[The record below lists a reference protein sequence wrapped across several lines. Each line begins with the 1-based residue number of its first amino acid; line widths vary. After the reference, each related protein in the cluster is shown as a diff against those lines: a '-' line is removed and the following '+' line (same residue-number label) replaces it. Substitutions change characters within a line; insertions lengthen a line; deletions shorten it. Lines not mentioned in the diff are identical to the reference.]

1 MIYKKLEQHTSM
13 PASIQAR
20 DSPVGIVPIGKQLFT
35 QLFKGGKMK
44 RTLLV
49 LFLSCLFLV
58 PGVLYAQ
65 AKDEPSLVNPGFS
78 PEFWDSLMSGKGGEP
93 SLQHLLDSLGYDID
107 VVTDLLPTEVWV
119 TIAGQYKE
127 VMIAELA
134 GYASQTISGWYG
146 HGSPADTHVIFSG
159 ANQPG
164 DSLSFTITGCDSNGL
179 FIKVPGTGEKSLPYV
194 YYTEKRLNSDHK
206 DHAKVYCSKKRPN
219 EFIVAWEDSWNLGDA
234 DYNDLVLV
242 YRTPNRPPVLD
253 LPENT
258 SFLICETETVCFDI
272 GAYDDCGDTVS
283 IAKLEG
289 PGVFDQN
296 AGTCCFLP
304 ASVDSAYEFVFVA
317 TDQFGAADTD
327 TVVITVELNQP
338 PQLTCPQDGQ
348 VNAGDVFT
356 STSFSLSDP
365 NGTSG
370 VTVVL
375 DTILPTPKSYPF
387 LMGDKVK
394 WQSRCEDLV
403 TGPDF
408 TITLIATDPCGVADT
423 CQFTVTVYNLPPE
436 IVCPDDDS
444 VSAGDR
450 FVSSNFSASD
460 PKGDP
465 VVNLCGIT
473 PTPTHMPIKVSRH
486 VEWQTD
492 CADAGKVF
500 TICLETTDKCG
511 AKDTCHFEV
520 TVYNR
525 PPQITCPDDDSVNAG
540 DFFESSNF
548 STSDPKCDPVVNL
561 CGITPTPTHMPTKV
575 YRHVEWQTDC
585 ADAGKVFTICLEVT
599 DKCGAKDT
607 CYFEVTVY
615 NRPPQITCPDDDSV
629 YAGDRFV
636 SSNFSASDP
645 KCGPVVNLCGI
656 TPTPTHMPT
665 KVQNHVEWQTDCADV
680 GKVFTICLE
689 TTDKCGAKDTC
700 YFQVTV
706 YDQPPQIT
714 CPDDDTVDSGHYLSG
729 NFTVNDAD
737 GDSISLVDAWVNPTG
752 NGITKVT
759 VNGGTGAVPTTGHVE
774 FDADSLFPG
783 DYTIYLEATSGCETK
798 DTCSFLITI
807 PGRPPVITST
817 PDTTAFVGQLYT
829 YDVDATGIAAPIF
842 HLFRYPTGMTID
854 TITGLIQWTLTAVGD
869 SNVCVEAVNSAGVD
883 TQCFTISVAE
893 SAQVSIL
900 PEVLPIQCDHED
912 TLWIHLDEK
921 VVDMDSAFFKIAYE
935 DTLIT
940 PDTVIKGPALVP
952 PGNFDLSQVIYP
964 DSILI
969 SLAVLSGSFD
979 GPDTILGIVF
989 TASNYVTTAQVS
1001 IERSSLRNSEGE
1013 EIPHR
1018 TSGAEIQIDCPTS
1031 VDGEDQGTSQN
1042 PSTYGLSQNY
1052 PNPYNPTTQIA
1063 YQLPQPGVVSLKIY
1077 NIKGEL
1083 VRTLVNEYKPAGN
1096 HIAIWDGKDDA
1107 GIQLASGIYLYRIQ
1121 ADKFTDSKKMILIK

>member
-1 MIYKKLEQHTSM
+1 MIYKKLEEHTSI
-13 PASIQAR
+13 PVSIQAR
-20 DSPVGIVPIGKQLFT
+20 DSPVRIMPFGKQLFT

-49 LFLSCLFLV
+49 LLLSCLFLV

-65 AKDEPSLVNPGFS
+65 VKDEPGLVNPGFS
-78 PEFWDSLMSGKGGEP
+78 PEFWDSLMNGKGGEP
-93 SLQHLLDSLGYDID
+93 SLQHLLDSLGYDIN
-107 VVTDLLPTEVWV
+107 VATDLLPTEVWV
-119 TIAGQYKE
+119 AIAGQYKE
-127 VMIAELA
+127 VMLAEFA
-134 GYASQTISGWYG
+134 GYASQTSSGWYG

-164 DSLSFTITGCDSNGL
+164 DSVSFTITGCDSNGL

-234 DYNDLVLV
+234 DFNDLVLV
-242 YRTPNRPPVLD
+242 YRTPNRPPVLV

-258 SFLICETETVCFDI
+258 SFLICETETVCFNISAD
-272 GAYDDCGDTVS
+272 DDCGDTVS

-289 PGVFDQN
+289 PGVFDQD

-304 ASVDSAYEFVFVA
+304 ASVNSTYEFVFVA
-317 TDQFGAADTD
+317 TDLFGAADTD
-327 TVVITVELNQP
+327 TVVITVE
-338 PQLTCPQDGQ
+338 
-348 VNAGDVFT
+348 
-356 STSFSLSDP
+356 
-365 NGTSG
+365 
-370 VTVVL
+370 
-375 DTILPTPKSYPF
+375 
-387 LMGDKVK
+387 
-394 WQSRCEDLV
+394 
-403 TGPDF
+403 
-408 TITLIATDPCGVADT
+408 
-423 CQFTVTVYNLPPE
+423 YNLPPE
-436 IVCPDDDS
+436 IV
-444 VSAGDR
+444 
-450 FVSSNFSASD
+450 
-460 PKGDP
+460 
-465 VVNLCGIT
+465 
-473 PTPTHMPIKVSRH
+473 
-486 VEWQTD
+486 
-492 CADAGKVF
+492 
-500 TICLETTDKCG
+500 
-511 AKDTCHFEV
+511 
-520 TVYNR
+520 
-525 PPQITCPDDDSVNAG
+525 CPDDDSVNAG

-548 STSDPKCDPVVNL
+548 STSDPKGDPVVNL
-561 CGITPTPTHMPTKV
+561 CGITPTPKHMPIKV
-575 YRHVEWQTDC
+575 HRHVEWQTDC
-585 ADAGKVFTICLEVT
+585 ADAGKVFTICLEATDKCGAKDTCYFDVTVYNRPPQITCPEDDSVNAGDLFVSSNFSTSDPKGDPVVNLCGIVPTPTHMPTKVQRHVEWRTDCADAGKVFTICLETT

-629 YAGDRFV
+629 YAGDLFV
-636 SSNFSASDP
+636 SSNFSTSDP
-645 KCGPVVNLCGI
+645 KCDPVVSLCGI
-656 TPTPTHMPT
+656 TPTPTNQPS
-665 KVQNHVEWQTDCADV
+665 KVGSHVEWQTDCADA

-700 YFQVTV
+700 YFEVTVYNQAPQLTCPDDDSVHAGDTLISIDFSVTDPDGDTALVTFLDINPAVTDTPTIVANHVEWITTCDEDGDYVIRLVASDSCGATDTCEFTVNV

-714 CPDDDTVDSGHYLSG
+714 CPDDDTVDNGHYSSG

-737 GDSISLVDAWVNPTG
+737 GDSISSVDAWVDPTG
-752 NGITKVT
+752 NGITNVT
-759 VNGGTGAVPTTGHVE
+759 VNGGTGAVTTTGHVE

-807 PGRPPVITST
+807 QGRPPVITST
-817 PDTTAFVGQLYT
+817 PDTTAFVGVPYT
-829 YDVDATGIAAPIF
+829 YDVDATGIPAPTFALITF
-842 HLFRYPTGMTID
+842 PTGMTINPNS
-854 TITGLIQWTLTAVGD
+854 GLIQWTPTAVGD
-869 SNVCVEAVNSAGVD
+869 SDVCVEASNSAGAD

-900 PEVLPIQCDHED
+900 PEVLPIQCNHED

-952 PGNFDLSQVIYP
+952 PGNFDLSYGIYP

-1001 IERSSLRNSEGE
+1001 IERSSLQNSEGE

-1018 TSGAEIQIDCPTS
+1018 AIGAEIQIDCPTS
-1031 VDGEDQGTSQN
+1031 TDGDDEEFQN
-1042 PSTYGLSQNY
+1042 PSAYALSQNY
-1052 PNPYNPTTQIA
+1052 PNPYNPVTQIT
-1063 YQLPQPGVVSLKIY
+1063 YRLPQPGVVSLKIY
-1077 NIKGEL
+1077 NVQGQL
-1083 VRTLVNEYKPAGN
+1083 VRTLVNEYKPAGTHSISWN
-1096 HIAIWDGKDDA
+1096 GKSDL
-1107 GIQLASGIYLYRIQ
+1107 GMGVSSGIYFYRIQ
-1121 ADKFTDSKKMILIK
+1121 AGNFTETKRMILLK